1 MAAVGQIA
9 EGDAVHAGLRHA
21 FQAVEADA
29 ARCFA
34 IDGVGVGGLRHAIAQ
49 FRLWK

>member
-9 EGDAVHAGLRHA
+9 EGYAVHAGLCHVP
-21 FQAVEADA
+21 QVVEADA

-34 IDGVGVGGLRHAIAQ
+34 IDGVGVGGLRHATAQ
-49 FRLWK
+49 FRL